1 MILMSSIMTTI
12 IKTSISMISIIIMT
26 SRYETAVL
34 GRPAK
39 PVSYPAHIA
48 GGVAG
53 GDYYVDDDDDDGCD
67 DDD

>member
-1 MILMSSIMTTI
+1 MTTI